1 MFRSFELVLLF
12 SEDKMAAL
20 DALAKK
26 SLLDAVVVGWASGNR
41 WEDDA
46 VIAGSAIAGGSGMKV
61 VRTLVR

>member
-1 MFRSFELVLLF
+1 
-12 SEDKMAAL
+12 MAAL